1 MQIVWIQQLSDFVLS
16 RYVECK
22 LNADI
27 AFYLFIYLTI
37 LNLKT
42 FSVPIAHILYKKL
55 NFQGFLEELGKT
67 LVTVLAH
74 FCM

>member
-1 MQIVWIQQLSDFVLS
+1 MLTLPT
-16 RYVECK
+16 
-22 LNADI
+22 
-27 AFYLFIYLTI
+27 IYLAI